1 MPATPD
7 LRRLVPGNFVAM
19 TTWNLDT
26 QPLGSQQTKTIRR
39 LGNCSLVGEQVPRI
53 VYLRLCPNLAS
64 VWAVAVWEAGL
75 ELPVQLVW
83 SFRGDWLF
91 GLLGSLLQGLQY
103 DVRLDE
109 SYGLLHQTPY
119 SQPSCNHA

>member
-7 LRRLVPGNFVAM
+7 FRRLVPGNFVAM
-19 TTWNLDT
+19 RTWNLDT
-26 QPLGSQQTKTIRR
+26 QPWGSQQTKSICR
-39 LGNCSLVGEQVPRI
+39 LQNCSLVGEQVSGI

-75 ELPVQLVW
+75 ELPAKLVG

-103 DVRLDE
+103 DV
-109 SYGLLHQTPY
+109 
-119 SQPSCNHA
+119 